1 MVRAVSSFGPSS
13 VRLPLIQVSLK
24 PPTPYFQ
31 DKLYGKLPDF
41 FLSNF
46 FSFIYLFFYDFLL
59 EQYPTRVKSSLTVFI
74 HSRISAKEIKKIL
87 KQDRMELEFK
97 HFVALVKMLIWES
110 MEKSYKVSNILK
122 TADHRA
128 SETDENLALGVK
140 VLFMSCS
147 LSSLYGHSAHLQS
160 FCS

>member
-1 MVRAVSSFGPSS
+1 
-13 VRLPLIQVSLK
+13 
-24 PPTPYFQ
+24 
-31 DKLYGKLPDF
+31 
-41 FLSNF
+41 
-46 FSFIYLFFYDFLL
+46 
-59 EQYPTRVKSSLTVFI
+59 
-74 HSRISAKEIKKIL
+74 
-87 KQDRMELEFK
+87 MELEFK